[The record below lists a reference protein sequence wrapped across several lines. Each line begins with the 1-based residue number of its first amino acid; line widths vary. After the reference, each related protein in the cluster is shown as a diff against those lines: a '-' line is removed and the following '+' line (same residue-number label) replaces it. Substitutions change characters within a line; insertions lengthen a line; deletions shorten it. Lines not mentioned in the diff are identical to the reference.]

1 MAAGGAMDLV
11 TVLKAA
17 VDQGCSD
24 IHIVVAKPPMMRRHG
39 TIMPVD
45 ASFPALTAADT
56 MAMIHSMLHED
67 QRARL
72 DANWELDL
80 SYEVPGLSRFRVNV
94 LVTLMGLETVMRV
107 IGAKIPDAET
117 IALNKN
123 MLDLAALPRGLV
135 LVTGPTGCGK
145 STTLACL
152 LDRANQ
158 TRSEHILTI
167 EDPIEF
173 IFESKQ
179 YDEAGFLQAALERI
193 VPHLEGDWSAAAFLY
208 NEFNDEVSRVGT
220 KGPRGET
227 LPETLPL
234 AETSNRW
241 LDAASFCVALGG
253 KTAAPLGFLV
263 ARNEAAMALREKGEI
278 EVALTAAG
286 QLVASALQNIRHDAE
301 ERLRA
306 RLQHRQAHDPL

>member
-1 MAAGGAMDLV
+1 MDLV

-45 ASFPALTAADT
+45 ASFPALAAADT
-56 MAMIHSMLHED
+56 MAMIRSMLHED

-107 IGAKIPDAET
+107 IGAKIPD
-117 IALNKN
+117 
-123 MLDLAALPRGLV
+123 
-135 LVTGPTGCGK
+135 
-145 STTLACL
+145 
-152 LDRANQ
+152 
-158 TRSEHILTI
+158 
-167 EDPIEF
+167 
-173 IFESKQ
+173 
-179 YDEAGFLQAALERI
+179 
-193 VPHLEGDWSAAAFLY
+193 
-208 NEFNDEVSRVGT
+208 DEVSRVGT
-220 KGPRGET
+220 KGPRGER

-241 LDAASFCVALGG
+241 LDPASFCVALGG

-263 ARNEAAMALREKGEI
+263 ARNEAAMALREKGEV